1 MRRIETIG
9 PHRIAKLL
17 AACAVLLAAALNAP
31 AAFAQQC
38 AAVDKTGTTTNAGV
52 YLKVVPETAW
62 RPRGGEVWFQVTSQT
77 PFNQVQVCFVW
88 PDGTSPM
95 PSTIVRRLPAADAPV
110 TDDKTITYAALV
122 PEMKDAAHGW
132 AGRIM
137 SGAGTGLGTVP
148 EALMVVKLGDGATP
162 LVLTQYVGITSA
174 IAAAVLVAML
184 LGLVYLALWAVAGSR
199 EPTARRRWGGSLLW
213 LITGADGYASLSQF
227 QIILWTITV
236 AASAVYVMTLSGNLL
251 ELTSGVLILLGI
263 ASGAA
268 LIARVPSKLDTMRGK
283 RGDLVEAHWSDVV
296 VVDGMLDVTRVQ
308 MLIFTLV
315 SAAFVVLK
323 VVVGYRIPVI
333 PDNFLLLMGISNGV
347 YLTGRNLPD
356 GGATPPPATGPKPTP
371 PPPTGP
377 AQTSTPAPAPMPHAA
392 LATSVNRPPPQTAAP
407 AAPLAT
413 SVNTPAPGPERPS
426 NSV

>member
-17 AACAVLLAAALNAP
+17 AACAVLLAVALHAP
-31 AAFAQQC
+31 AASAQQC

-62 RPRGGEVWFQVTSQT
+62 RPRGGEVWFQVTSNT
-77 PFNQVQVCFVW
+77 PFNQLEVCFVW

-95 PSTIVRRLPAADAPV
+95 PSTIVRRLPPADAPV

-137 SGAGTGLGTVP
+137 AGAGTGLGTVP

-174 IAAAVLVAML
+174 IAAAVLVAAL
-184 LGLVYLALWAVAGSR
+184 LGVVYLALWAVARRRQPASH
-199 EPTARRRWGGSLLW
+199 RRWGGSLLW

-227 QIILWTITV
+227 QIILWTVTV

-283 RGDLVEAHWSDVV
+283 RAGLVEAHWSDVV
-296 VVDGMLDVTRVQ
+296 VVDGTLDVTRVQ

-356 GGATPPPATGPKPTP
+356 IGAAPPPATSPKPAP
-371 PPPTGP
+371 PPPTAP
-377 AQTSTPAPAPMPHAA
+377 AQTSAPAPMPHAA
-392 LATSVNRPPPQTAAP
+392 LATSVNRPPAQAAP
-407 AAPLAT
+407 SAAPLAT
-413 SVNTPAPGPERPS
+413 SVNTPAPGPERPR

>member
-1 MRRIETIG
+1 
-9 PHRIAKLL
+9 
-17 AACAVLLAAALNAP
+17 
-31 AAFAQQC
+31 
-38 AAVDKTGTTTNAGV
+38 
-52 YLKVVPETAW
+52 
-62 RPRGGEVWFQVTSQT
+62 
-77 PFNQVQVCFVW
+77 
-88 PDGTSPM
+88 
-95 PSTIVRRLPAADAPV
+95 
-110 TDDKTITYAALV
+110 
-122 PEMKDAAHGW
+122 
-132 AGRIM
+132 
-137 SGAGTGLGTVP
+137 
-148 EALMVVKLGDGATP
+148 
-162 LVLTQYVGITSA
+162 VLTQYVGITSA